1 MVLCTEKVRAF
12 ALKRAHF
19 FLCLGGTVLIRLQ
32 DVGKIYRSKRGS
44 VEAVVNVDLSIE
56 RGEIFGI
63 IGYSGAGKSTLIRLL
78 NMLEAPTS
86 GSIQI
91 DGVEMTT
98 LKPKELRGVRK
109 NVSMVFQH
117 FNLLW
122 SRTVEENIMFPLELG
137 GYPKARR
144 KERVAE
150 LIQLVGLDGREGA
163 YPSQLSGGQK
173 QRVGIAR
180 ALASNPD
187 VLLCDEATSA
197 LDPKTTDSIL
207 ELLVDINKKLKLTI
221 VLITHEMHVIQ
232 KICHREAGKIVEQGP
247 VAEVFRHPKQAMTKE
262 FVKQL
267 TSPSENELT
276 FAKLRER
283 YPTGKIVQ
291 LTFVGS
297 TAESPI
303 LAEVMKDSNL
313 LFNII
318 GGNVGQT
325 QDGALGTLFI
335 QLLGSEQ
342 EAQVVIAKLQASDVE
357 VEVDHR

>member
-1 MVLCTEKVRAF
+1 
-12 ALKRAHF
+12 
-19 FLCLGGTVLIRLQ
+19 
-32 DVGKIYRSKRGS
+32 
-44 VEAVVNVDLSIE
+44 
-56 RGEIFGI
+56 
-63 IGYSGAGKSTLIRLL
+63 
-78 NMLEAPTS
+78 
-86 GSIQI
+86 
-91 DGVEMTT
+91 MTT

-207 ELLVDINKKLKLTI
+207 ELLGR
-221 VLITHEMHVIQ
+221 HQQ
-232 KICHREAGKIVEQGP
+232 KIKTDDRLDHTRDA
-247 VAEVFRHPKQAMTKE
+247 RH
-262 FVKQL
+262 
-267 TSPSENELT
+267 SENLSPGRRHGS
-276 FAKLRER
+276 RENR
-283 YPTGKIVQ
+283 RTGTGRRSVP
-291 LTFVGS
+291 
-297 TAESPI
+297 SP
-303 LAEVMKDSNL
+303 ETGDDKRVR
-313 LFNII
+313 
-318 GGNVGQT
+318 QT
-325 QDGALGTLFI
+325 I
-335 QLLGSEQ
+335 
-342 EAQVVIAKLQASDVE
+342 DVT
-357 VEVDHR
+357 V

>member
-1 MVLCTEKVRAF
+1 M
-12 ALKRAHF
+12 
-19 FLCLGGTVLIRLQ
+19 IRLQ

-91 DGVEMTT
+91 DGVEMTA

-173 QRVGIAR
+173 QRVGI
-180 ALASNPD
+180 
-187 VLLCDEATSA
+187 
-197 LDPKTTDSIL
+197 
-207 ELLVDINKKLKLTI
+207 
-221 VLITHEMHVIQ
+221 
-232 KICHREAGKIVEQGP
+232 
-247 VAEVFRHPKQAMTKE
+247 
-262 FVKQL
+262 
-267 TSPSENELT
+267 
-276 FAKLRER
+276 
-283 YPTGKIVQ
+283 
-291 LTFVGS
+291 
-297 TAESPI
+297 
-303 LAEVMKDSNL
+303 
-313 LFNII
+313 
-318 GGNVGQT
+318 
-325 QDGALGTLFI
+325 
-335 QLLGSEQ
+335 
-342 EAQVVIAKLQASDVE
+342 
-357 VEVDHR
+357 